1 MGTQARLWRG
11 WGDHPLKASDKERT
25 THETVKTSLKSGHR
39 VRKGKGYWQG
49 KVPTWLDRHPEPSL
63 GITREP

>member
-1 MGTQARLWRG
+1 MKPWR
-11 WGDHPLKASDKERT
+11 
-25 THETVKTSLKSGHR
+25 KTSLKSGHR

-49 KVPTWLDRHPEPSL
+49 EVPTWLDRHPEPSL